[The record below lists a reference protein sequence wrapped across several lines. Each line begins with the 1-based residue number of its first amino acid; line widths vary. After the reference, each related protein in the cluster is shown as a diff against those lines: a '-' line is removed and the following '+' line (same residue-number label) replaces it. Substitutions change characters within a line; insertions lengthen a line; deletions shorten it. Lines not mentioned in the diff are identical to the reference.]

1 MKPRVPP
8 AAAGAAGAP
17 GRPAENTDLLQILV
31 FRHTLTREQ
40 AERVRR
46 QARGAGTTVVD
57 TVQQL
62 GLATEAQMAEAVAGF
77 ANLRYVKLNPLELD
91 LDVVTG
97 AFSGPFSRRHGLV
110 AIAKTDEKL
119 TVAVHD
125 PFADFPID
133 DIKRVTGLRTIERV
147 VATQSDIDAIVKS
160 FYELGSSLKT
170 AEKQLSA
177 QWLPALSLGNQE
189 YLSTEDQE
197 LDPAAAPVVKALDHL
212 LGYAFEQRASDIH
225 FEPKRNVTL
234 VRLRIDGML
243 HDVHVVPKVVYQA
256 LVSRIKLLSGC
267 NIAEKRRPQD
277 GRIKRD
283 QNGREIEIRVSRM
296 PTAFG
301 EKAVL
306 RIFDPDVFV
315 KGIDQLGFSQTDFPI
330 FRSFLERAH
339 GIILVTGPTGS
350 GKTTTL
356 YSVLKHLAKPE
367 LNIITI
373 EDPIEMVHDEFNQ
386 VAVRP
391 NIDLTF
397 ANALRTVLRQD
408 PDIIMVGEIRDPE
421 TAQYAV
427 QAALTGHLVVSTLH
441 TNDAPSSVT
450 RLLDLGVPHFLILS
464 TVIGIVAQRLVR
476 VNCPRCRQTIEPTI
490 EMSGGLGM
498 AVEDLRGHRL
508 MKGEGCLHCRQ
519 TGYVG
524 RDGIFQIMPITEKIR
539 GLIGRQASSVELFD
553 GARQEGMRTLR
564 EAAIEKALQGV
575 TTISEMM
582 RVTGA

>member
-1 MKPRVPP
+1 MRQVKPGTPP
-8 AAAGAAGAP
+8 APAGGSSSGQHDA
-17 GRPAENTDLLQILV
+17 NDLLQILV

-46 QARGAGTTVVD
+46 HARGAGVTVQH
-57 TVQQL
+57 TIQQL
-62 GLATEAQMAEAVAGF
+62 GFATEAQISEALAGF
-77 ANLRYVKLNPLELD
+77 ANLRFVTLNPLELD
-91 LDVVTG
+91 LEVVTG
-97 AFSGPFSRRHGLV
+97 ALSGPFARRHGMV
-110 AIAKTDEKL
+110 AIAKTDQKL

-125 PFADFPID
+125 PFAPFPLD
-133 DIKRVTGLRTIERV
+133 DIKRVTGLRAIERV
-147 VATQSDIDAIVKS
+147 VATQSDVEAIIKN

-170 AEKQLSA
+170 AEKQLAA
-177 QWLPALSLGNQE
+177 QWLPDIGNQE
-189 YLSTEDQE
+189 YLSGEDQE

-212 LGYAFEQRASDIH
+212 LSYAFEQRASDIH
-225 FEPKRNVTL
+225 FEPKRAVTL

-256 LVSRIKLLSGC
+256 IVSRIKLLSGC

-277 GRIKRD
+277 GRIKRE
-283 QNGREIEIRVSRM
+283 QGGREIELRVSTM

-306 RIFDPDVFV
+306 RIFDPDVLV
-315 KGIDQLGFSQTDFPI
+315 KGIDRLGFSATDFPI
-330 FRSFLERAH
+330 FESFLGRSH

-356 YSVLKHLAKPE
+356 YSTLKHLAKPE

-427 QAALTGHLVVSTLH
+427 QAALTGHLVLSTLH
-441 TNDAPSSVT
+441 TNDAPSSIT

-464 TVIGIVAQRLVR
+464 TVIGIIAQRLVR
-476 VNCPRCRQTIEPTI
+476 VNCTRCKQPLEATI
-490 EMSGGLGM
+490 EMANGLGM
-498 AVEDLRGHRL
+498 TLDDLRGHTL
-508 MKGEGCLHCRQ
+508 MKGAGCLHCRQ

-524 RDGIFQIMPITEKIR
+524 RDGIFQIMPITEKVR
-539 GLIGRQASSVELFD
+539 GLIGRQSSSLDLFD
-553 GARQEGMRTLR
+553 GARTEGMRTLR
-564 EAAIEKALQGV
+564 EAAVEKVLQGE
-575 TTISEMM
+575 TTVSEMM
-582 RVTGA
+582 RVAGI

>member
-1 MKPRVPP
+1 LRQVKPGNPP
-8 AAAGAAGAP
+8 APAG
-17 GRPAENTDLLQILV
+17 GRSSENTDLLQVLV
-31 FRHTLTREQ
+31 FRNTLTREQ

-46 QARGAGTTVVD
+46 QSKRTGATD
-57 TVQQL
+57 AQTVQEL
-62 GLATEAQMAEAVAGF
+62 GIATEDQIAQALAGF
-77 ANLRYVKLNPLELD
+77 ANLRFVKLNPLELD

-97 AFSGPFSRRHGLV
+97 AFSGPFSRRHGVV

-119 TVAVHD
+119 TVACHD
-125 PFADFPID
+125 PFAPFPAD

-147 VATQSDIDAIVKS
+147 VATQSDVEAIIKS

-177 QWLPALSLGNQE
+177 QWLPALAIGNQE
-189 YLSTEDQE
+189 YLSSEDQE

-277 GRIKRD
+277 GRIKRE
-283 QNGREIEIRVSRM
+283 QGGREIEIRVSTM

-315 KGIDQLGFSQTDFPI
+315 KGIDQLGFSANDFSI
-330 FRSFLERAH
+330 FSQFLGRTH

-373 EDPIEMVHDEFNQ
+373 EDPIEMVHDDFNQ

-408 PDIIMVGEIRDPE
+408 PDIIMIGEIRDPE

-427 QAALTGHLVVSTLH
+427 QAALTGHLVLSTLH

-464 TVIGIVAQRLVR
+464 TVIGIIAQRLVR
-476 VNCPRCRQTIEPTI
+476 VNCPRCKQAIEVTI
-490 EMSGGLGM
+490 EMATGLGM
-498 AVEDLRGHRL
+498 TMEELQRHPL
-508 MKGEGCLHCRQ
+508 MKGAGCLNCRQ
-519 TGYVG
+519 TGYMG
-524 RDGIFQIMPITEKIR
+524 RDGIFQVMPITERVR
-539 GLIGRQASSVELFD
+539 GLIGRQASSIDLFE
-553 GARQEGMRTLR
+553 GARVEGMRTLR
-564 EAAIEKALQGV
+564 EAAIEKVLQGD
-575 TTISEMM
+575 TTVAEMM
-582 RVTGA
+582 RVAGI

>member
-17 GRPAENTDLLQILV
+17 AGQQDAGDLLQILV

-46 QARGAGTTVVD
+46 HARGTGA
-57 TVQQL
+57 TVQETIQTL
-62 GLATEAQMAEAVAGF
+62 GLATEAQVSEALAGF
-77 ANLRYVKLNPLELD
+77 ANLRFVTLNPLELD

-97 AFSGPFSRRHGLV
+97 ALSRPFSRRHGLV

-125 PFADFPID
+125 PFAPFPID
-133 DIKRVTGLRTIERV
+133 DIKRVTGLRAIERV
-147 VATQSDIDAIVKS
+147 VATKSDVEAIIKN

-170 AEKQLSA
+170 AEKQLAA
-177 QWLPALSLGNQE
+177 QWLPDIGNQE
-189 YLSTEDQE
+189 YLSSEDQE

-212 LGYAFEQRASDIH
+212 LSYAFEQRASDIH
-225 FEPKRNVTL
+225 FEPKRSVTL

-283 QNGREIEIRVSRM
+283 QNGREIELRVSTM

-306 RIFDPDVFV
+306 RIFDPDVLV
-315 KGIDQLGFSQTDFPI
+315 KGIDRLGFSATDFPI
-330 FRSFLERAH
+330 FQRFLGRSH

-356 YSVLKHLAKPE
+356 YSTLKHLAKPE

-427 QAALTGHLVVSTLH
+427 QAALTGHLVLSTLH

-464 TVIGIVAQRLVR
+464 TVIGIIAQRLVR
-476 VNCPRCRQTIEPTI
+476 VNCARCKQPIEATI
-490 EMSGGLGM
+490 EMANGM
-498 AVEDLRGHRL
+498 GMPLEELQRHTL
-508 MKGEGCLHCRQ
+508 MKGAGCLHCRQ

-524 RDGIFQIMPITEKIR
+524 RDGIFQIMPITEKVR
-539 GLIGRQASSVELFD
+539 GLIGRQSSSLDLFD
-553 GARQEGMRTLR
+553 GARTEGMRTLR
-564 EAAIEKALQGV
+564 EAAIEKVLIGE
-575 TTISEMM
+575 TTVSEMM
-582 RVTGA
+582 RVAGI

>member
-1 MKPRVPP
+1 MAIPP
-8 AAAGAAGAP
+8 PKRPPVSAP
-17 GRPAENTDLLQILV
+17 ESSADVGDLLQILV
-31 FRHTLTREQ
+31 FRKTLTREQ

-46 QARGAGTTVVD
+46 QTRGASTPVVQ
-57 TVQQL
+57 TIVKL
-62 GLATEAQMAEAVAGF
+62 GLASEAQIGEALAAFAG
-77 ANLRYVKLNPLELD
+77 LRFVKINPLELD

-97 AFSGPFSRRHGLV
+97 ALSGPFARKHGLV
-110 AIAKTDEKL
+110 AIAKDDEKL

-125 PFADFPID
+125 PFAPFPAD
-133 DIKRVTGLRTIERV
+133 DIKRVTGLRAIEKV
-147 VATQSDIDAIVKS
+147 VATRSDIDALNKG
-160 FYELGSSLKT
+160 FYELKTSLKT

-177 QWLPALSLGNQE
+177 RAIPALDISNQE
-189 YLSTEDQE
+189 FLSSEVEE
-197 LDPAAAPVVKALDHL
+197 LDPAAGPVVKALDHL

-225 FEPKRNVTL
+225 FVPKRNVTL

-277 GRIKRD
+277 GRIKRE
-283 QNGREIEIRVSRM
+283 QAGREIEIRVSTM

-315 KGIDQLGFSQTDFPI
+315 KGIDQLGFSPADFAI
-330 FRSFLERAH
+330 FEQFLTRAH

-391 NIDLTF
+391 QIDLSF

-427 QAALTGHLVVSTLH
+427 QAALTGHLVLSTLH

-464 TVIGIVAQRLVR
+464 TVIGIIAQRLVR
-476 VNCPRCRQTIEPTI
+476 VNCQRCKQPVEVTA
-490 EMSGGLGM
+490 EMATGIGM
-498 AVEDLRGHRL
+498 PIDELRKHVL
-508 MKGEGCLHCRQ
+508 MKGAGCLHCRQ
-519 TGYVG
+519 TGYMG
-524 RDGIFQIMPITEKIR
+524 RDGIFQIMPISEKVR
-539 GLIGRQASSVELFD
+539 GLIGRQSSSIELFE
-553 GARQEGMRTLR
+553 GARGDGMRTLR
-564 EAAIEKALQGV
+564 EAAIEKVLNGE
-575 TTISEMM
+575 TTVAEMM
-582 RVTGA
+582 RVAGI